1 MRGDDV
7 KGRQPSR
14 LITGSH
20 VLTDVP
26 RAPAWLSPA
35 AKAEWRRVAPIL
47 VDRGILTEADLGTL
61 EGYATAMGRV
71 REAEKTIRA
80 EGSIYI
86 AASGPKR
93 HPAVTLQDAAL
104 KTARLFANELG
115 LTPVARSRAIMPGSS
130 DDQDAD
136 DLGL

>member
-1 MRGDDV
+1 M

-14 LITGSH
+14 LITGSQ
-20 VLTDVP
+20 VLTDMP

-80 EGSIYI
+80 EGSIYVS
-86 AASGPKR
+86 ASGPKR

-115 LTPVARSRAIMPGSS
+115 LTPVARSRAAIQGGPS
-130 DDQDAD
+130 DDD
-136 DLGL
+136 DRSPLDF